1 MLGTLTPVPLGPTP
15 CHRSRQ
21 HLPPKIQRARQVRGR
36 GQQWRTLTRSRD
48 VRHAAAAA
56 AAFAGA
62 ASGPAAAPPLGTI
75 GAAAVTAAAALC
87 HPSAPRACSL
97 LAVAHVM
104 MCMLAASA
112 CSRLSATRVV
122 PALGYAGAVG
132 CKSLVW
138 LLVGTMC
145 PRGCEGMPPPL
156 ALEHAT
162 DTPACTADGSRSSLV
177 PQSWHAVTREA
188 GEQPPRVLRG
198 SAQVWTG
205 TPGPAGPERACTS
218 CRRKNAL

>member
-1 MLGTLTPVPLGPTP
+1 MLGALTPVPLGPTP
-15 CHRSRQ
+15 SHRSRQ

-36 GQQWRTLTRSRD
+36 GQQWRTLRRSGD

-62 ASGPAAAPPLGTI
+62 ASGPAAAPPLATI
-75 GAAAVTAAAALC
+75 GAAAIAAAAALC

-97 LAVAHVM
+97 LVVAHVM

-138 LLVGTMC
+138 LLVGTSC

-156 ALEHAT
+156 ALERAT
-162 DTPACTADGSRSSLV
+162 DTTACTADGSRSSLV
-177 PQSWHAVTREA
+177 PPSWHAGTGDA
-188 GEQPPRVLRG
+188 GDPRRLFM
-198 SAQVWTG
+198 
-205 TPGPAGPERACTS
+205 RACSRTF
-218 CRRKNAL
+218 A